1 MPGID
6 SFMADMKAAYQQEK
20 RQQKSNDIIQFI
32 VDHWKLFARSRSEMS
47 AVTRQLG
54 NQLPYTVDALCD
66 ALGLPTYLFFKRSPV
81 KDVAGAILS
90 VPGSSLL
97 ELFLK
102 CKAVTSN
109 GEACLVL
116 VAGAKS
122 IVITNMQ
129 TNFDNCQYDI
139 WYRCNDDEIHIFHI
153 KDAALRLP
161 KLFNPGERNG

>member
-1 MPGID
+1 MEGLNN
-6 SFMADMKAAYQQEK
+6 FMADMKAAYQQER

-32 VDHWKLFARSRSEMS
+32 TDHWKLFARSKSEMF

-66 ALGLPTYLFFKRSPV
+66 ALGLPTCVFFKRSPV

-90 VPGSSLL
+90 FPGSSLL

-102 CKAVTSN
+102 CKEVTSN
-109 GEACLVL
+109 KEACLVL
-116 VAGAKS
+116 VAGTKS

-129 TNFDNCQYDI
+129 TSFDNCQYDI
-139 WYRCNDDEIHIFHI
+139 WYRCDDDEIHIFHI

-161 KLFNPGERNG
+161 KLFNPEERNG